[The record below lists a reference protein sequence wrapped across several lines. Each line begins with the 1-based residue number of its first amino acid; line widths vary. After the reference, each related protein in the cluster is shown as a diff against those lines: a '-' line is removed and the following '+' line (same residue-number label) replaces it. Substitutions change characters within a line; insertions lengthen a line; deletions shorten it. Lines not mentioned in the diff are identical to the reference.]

1 MSSTTYACVECGH
14 LHYLAVEKRYTVCP
28 IEECDCGGQ
37 DATGKPIHLD
47 LERSKRFGEPVPAA
61 IDRLRMRSR
70 ASSTSTLTD
79 GSTSRSRSTSTR
91 RRDDRA
97 GTRGGPTSTST
108 ARPSAGSS
116 TAGPPRSSAG
126 LGHNPYQGGMPHD

>member
-61 IDRLRMRSR
+61 IDRLRMREQGIEHID
-70 ASSTSTLTD
+70 AD
-79 GSTSRSRSTSTR
+79 GRLNVPIAKYLDPTPR
-91 RRDDRA
+91 RPGWHPWWSNVNLDRTPVRWIIYRRTPA
-97 GTRGGPTSTST
+97 
-108 ARPSAGSS
+108 
-116 TAGPPRSSAG
+116 
-126 LGHNPYQGGMPHD
+126 Q